1 MALRGTNQEFG
12 RPYNRR
18 IVLET
23 VRLHAPISRGE
34 IAKRVGLTV
43 QTVST
48 IIRELEQLGFVLGS
62 REQPR
67 SRGYP
72 PTALTI
78 NPSGGFAI
86 GLHVTPVSIDA
97 ALIDLA
103 GTVIGKK
110 RRELRPATPGAS
122 FAAIGELTREIRQL
136 RPNGRMLG
144 VGMAIPGPFGVDSMS
159 FVGPTTLQGWAG
171 IPIAERLT
179 EATGLTAFVGVD
191 LAAAALGERLYG
203 AGRELRDFYYLYFG
217 VGLGGCMVH
226 DGQPLRGAFGNAGEI
241 GHIPLVPNGDPCPCG
256 NRGCLERY
264 LSLDAF
270 ERRSSQIGRE
280 AWLAEAAPLL
290 RVAIATIENLFDP
303 ETVILGGLAPGPV
316 LKDLI
321 AAASPLYHS
330 VGERRDRPRPRLML
344 SAQGEDSVLRGAAAL
359 AVSGLLSPRFG
370 AMFVDD
376 GGVPAHDP
384 LLTPQRPSEAAA

>member
-1 MALRGTNQEFG
+1 MVLRGTNQEFG

-48 IIRELEQLGFVLGS
+48 IIRELEQLGFVIGS

-67 SRGYP
+67 TRGYP

-110 RRELRPATPGAS
+110 RRELRPATPKAS
-122 FAAIGELTREIRQL
+122 FAAIGELTREMRQL
-136 RPNGRMLG
+136 RPHGRMLG

-264 LSLDAF
+264 LSLDAY
-270 ERRSSQIGRE
+270 ERRSAQIGRE

-290 RVAIATIENLFDP
+290 RLAITTIENLFDP
-303 ETVILGGLAPGPV
+303 ETIILGGLAPDNV

-321 AAASPLYHS
+321 TAATPLHPS
-330 VGERRDRPRPRLML
+330 VGERRDRSQPRLML

-370 AMFVDD
+370 AMVVDD
-376 GGVPAHDP
+376 EAMPSHHP
-384 LLTPQRPSEAAA
+384 ILTPPRAT